1 MRRQRENYERN
12 KLLKGRSSSIVE
24 INSESNDSNLDDNE
38 SCVIEIIKE
47 NQPKST
53 IVKKA
58 ETAVPTTITCKKE
71 KSIPSQSVYIIKQ
84 KNKKI
89 FSNGSKSTDI
99 ITSNNNNNDKDL
111 TSIQDYSNRNVLS
124 VYDFDFDSDSNVY
137 FNFNN
142 SFKNSRPNN
151 NIKCFSRISV

>member
-24 INSESNDSNLDDNE
+24 INSESNDSNLDDSE
-38 SCVIEIIKE
+38 ACVIEIIKE
-47 NQPKST
+47 NQLKSN
-53 IVKKA
+53 IVKKT

-71 KSIPSQSVYIIKQ
+71 KSIPSQSVNIIKQ

-89 FSNGSKSTDI
+89 FSNGSKSTNI
-99 ITSNNNNNDKDL
+99 ISSNNNNKDL
-111 TSIQDYSNRNVLS
+111 NSIQDYSNRNVLS
-124 VYDFDFDSDSNVY
+124 VYDFDFDSDSNVF
-137 FNFNN
+137 FNFNS

-151 NIKCFSRISV
+151 SIKCFSRISV

>member
-38 SCVIEIIKE
+38 ACVIEIIKE
-47 NQPKST
+47 NQSKST
-53 IVKKA
+53 IVKKT
-58 ETAVPTTITCKKE
+58 ETAVPTTITFKKE
-71 KSIPSQSVYIIKQ
+71 KSIPSQSVNIIKQ

-89 FSNGSKSTDI
+89 FSNGSKSTNI
-99 ITSNNNNNDKDL
+99 ITSNNNNNNKDL
-111 TSIQDYSNRNVLS
+111 NSLQDYSNRNVLS
-124 VYDFDFDSDSNVY
+124 VYDFDFDSDSNVF

-151 NIKCFSRISV
+151 SIKCFSRISV